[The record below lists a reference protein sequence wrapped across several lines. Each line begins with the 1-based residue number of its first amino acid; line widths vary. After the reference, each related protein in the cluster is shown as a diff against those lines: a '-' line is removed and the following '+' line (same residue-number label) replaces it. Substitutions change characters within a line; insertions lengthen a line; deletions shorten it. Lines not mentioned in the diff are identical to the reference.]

1 MPKAEW
7 GASMLYELPAAELAE
22 LKCAIAASP
31 IVSGPSWLEM
41 RLNDWQNTRFS
52 ADVDTVILE
61 WLVSQR
67 PTRETALS

>member
-1 MPKAEW
+1 MPEAEW
-7 GASMLYELPAAELAE
+7 GASMLYELPAAELDE
-22 LKCAIAASP
+22 LKSAIAASP

-41 RLNDWQNTRFS
+41 RLSDWQNTRLS

-61 WLVSQR
+61 WLVSHR

>member
-1 MPKAEW
+1 
-7 GASMLYELPAAELAE
+7 MLYELPADLEE
-22 LKCAIAASP
+22 LKRAVAASP

-41 RLNDWQNTRFS
+41 RLADWENTRRS
-52 ADVDTVILE
+52 ADVDTVVLA